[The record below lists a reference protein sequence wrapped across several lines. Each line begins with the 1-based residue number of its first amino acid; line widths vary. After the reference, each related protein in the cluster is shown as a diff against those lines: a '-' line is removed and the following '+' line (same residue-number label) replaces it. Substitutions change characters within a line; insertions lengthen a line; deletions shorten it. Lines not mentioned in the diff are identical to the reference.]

1 MRLRIAQDVSAL
13 PTWGFSTRST
23 PWWGT
28 IAFFAIEGTAFALA
42 IGTYVY
48 LYTINA
54 EWPLGAPPPNP
65 WPGTLMTVVQSGFPT
80 EEMRDF
86 FTTYAWVGAF
96 DRITKFLEQG
106 ESA

>member
-54 EWPLGAPPPNP
+54 EWPLGAPS
-65 WPGTLMTVVQSGFPT
+65 QSLARHPDDRRAAR
-80 EEMRDF
+80 EHLAKSLDQPRR
-86 FTTYAWVGAF
+86 ACAGAP
-96 DRITKFLEQG
+96 
-106 ESA
+106 